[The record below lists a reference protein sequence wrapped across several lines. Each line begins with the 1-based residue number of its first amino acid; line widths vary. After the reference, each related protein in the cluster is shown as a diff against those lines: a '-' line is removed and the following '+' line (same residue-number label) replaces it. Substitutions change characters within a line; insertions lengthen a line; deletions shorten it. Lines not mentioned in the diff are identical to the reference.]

1 MSRID
6 FSRKGAWTLLV
17 AGLVVAQVG
26 AQKSVTPLQEGSKGS
41 GDEALA
47 KVPITGKWLGRLEL
61 GPSRIQGTVSLGDAQ
76 NLAVSKAFLKQ
87 VRLDLVLQSN
97 GDLLMTATGYAEQP
111 KVSKG
116 RWSRLGKVVTLK
128 VLEESGKPAQRI
140 LQGFL
145 TDESRFVVNLPNA
158 ENLPS
163 TKFVFRR
170 GPVKAAAGKPEKPGG
185 SAKKG

>member
-1 MSRID
+1 MT
-6 FSRKGAWTLLV
+6 AV
-17 AGLVVAQVG
+17 
-26 AQKSVTPLQEGSKGS
+26 AQKSVTPLQEGGKAT

-47 KVPITGKWLGRLEL
+47 KVPVTGKWLGRLEL
-61 GPSRIQGTVSLGDAQ
+61 GPSRIKGTVSLGDAQ

-87 VRLDLVLQSN
+87 VRLDLVLQAN
-97 GDLLMTATGYAEQP
+97 GDLLMTATGYAEKP

-128 VLEESGKPAQRI
+128 VLEENGKPAQRF

-145 TDESRFVVNLPNA
+145 TDETRFVVNLPNA

-170 GPVKAAAGKPEKPGG
+170 GPAKPAKSVKA
-185 SAKKG
+185 